1 MTRNPVG
8 HKRTKHIDIRHH
20 FVRKS
25 VQSGLI
31 RISYCPSKD
40 MLADVFTK
48 AVPKPRFEALRD
60 KLGLVNYQL

>member
-20 FVRKS
+20 FVRES

-31 RISYCPSKD
+31 RISYCASKD